1 MTFYIRINIRDF
13 IIYWT
18 VHMNDEITTLFI
30 SLCMLINI
38 EMIIVMHCKIRTIQ
52 ISILF
57 WSEIFGEF
65 FRQSSFHLASSTC
78 IFTCLFSIFHVNEGL
93 PILHVYLLDWSYLLT
108 LDHNISPSSSPYNP
122 SHKSPLILLRSRNPW
137 RLYVEQVKIFA

>member
-1 MTFYIRINIRDF
+1 
-13 IIYWT
+13 
-18 VHMNDEITTLFI
+18 MNDEITTLFI
-30 SLCMLINI
+30 PLCMLINI

-78 IFTCLFSIFHVNEGL
+78 IFTCHASIFYF
-93 PILHVYLLDWSYLLT
+93 PC
-108 LDHNISPSSSPYNP
+108 
-122 SHKSPLILLRSRNPW
+122 K
-137 RLYVEQVKIFA
+137 